1 MVFNS
6 RRSPVLA
13 KRGMCATSQPLAAQ
27 IGLQTLIQG
36 GNAVD
41 AAVAC
46 AAVLNVVEP
55 ISTGVGG
62 DLFALI
68 WDAKE
73 KKVHALNGSGAAPAA
88 ASIEELGSKGHQR
101 MPEFGVYSVS
111 VPGTV
116 HGWETLLASHGTMSL
131 SEVLKPAIQYA
142 EEGFPVT
149 EVIAYQWH
157 RVVDKISR
165 LPSGQE
171 MLIDGRAPK
180 QGELMTIPT
189 LGNTLRTISEGGSQ
203 AFYQGEISEKIAA
216 FVQEQGGW
224 LANEDLAS
232 HCSDWDEPISTDYR
246 GVTCWECPP
255 NGQGIAALEALNI
268 VEGFDMK
275 AMGAQSADRY
285 HHLIEAMRLSL
296 ADAFRY
302 IADPRRSQVPSEQL
316 TSKAYAEERRSL
328 IDSSQAMA
336 SAPYGKVLGG
346 SDTVYISCV
355 DGQGNACSF
364 INSVFSNFGSGMV
377 VPGTGIVLHNRASL
391 FSLDPEHPNSL
402 AGGKRPYHTII
413 PAMTTVNGELSLC
426 YGVMGAFMQPQGHLQ
441 LINNMVDLDMNPQEA
456 IDALRFQVVEG
467 GVILEEGVDSDV
479 VRELESRGHRVNIMA
494 GLQRGG
500 AGGMGGAQAIYR
512 DPESGVLWGGSEPRK
527 DGCAVGW

>member
-13 KRGMCATSQPLAAQ
+13 RNGMCATSQPLAAQ
-27 IGLQTLIQG
+27 AGLQTLIQG

-41 AAVAC
+41 AAVTC

-55 ISTGVGG
+55 VSTGVGG
-62 DLFALI
+62 DMFALI
-68 WDAKE
+68 WNAKE

-88 ASIEELGSKGHQR
+88 ASIEELRSQGHQR
-101 MPEFGVYSVS
+101 MSEFGAYSVT
-111 VPGTV
+111 VPGAV
-116 HGWETLLASHGTMSL
+116 HGWETILASHGTMSL
-131 SEVLKPAIQYA
+131 SQALKPAIQYA

-149 EVIAYQWH
+149 EVIAYQWQ
-157 RVVDKISR
+157 RVLEKLSR
-165 LPSGQE
+165 LPSGRE
-171 MLIDGRAPK
+171 MLIDGRAPR

-189 LGNTLRTISEGGSQ
+189 LGKTLQMISEGGST
-203 AFYQGEISEKIAA
+203 AFYQGEIGEKMAA

-224 LANEDLAS
+224 LAKEDLARHS
-232 HCSDWDEPISTDYR
+232 SDWDEPISTGYR
-246 GVTCWECPP
+246 GITCWECPP
-255 NGQGIAALEALNI
+255 NGQGIIALEALNI

-275 AMGAQSADRY
+275 AMGSADRY
-285 HHLIEAMRLSL
+285 HHLIEAVRLSF
-296 ADAFRY
+296 ADGFRY
-302 IADPRRSQVPSEQL
+302 IADPRQAQVPIEQL
-316 TSKAYAEERRSL
+316 TSKSYAEQRRKL

-336 SAPYGKVLGG
+336 TAPYGKVFGG

-364 INSVFSNFGSGMV
+364 INSVFSNFGSGLV

-426 YGVMGAFMQPQGHLQ
+426 YGVMGSYMQPQGHLQ
-441 LINNMVDLDMNPQEA
+441 IINNMVDLDMNPQEA
-456 IDALRFQVVEG
+456 IDALRFQVAGEE
-467 GVILEEGVDSDV
+467 VILEEGVDSDV
-479 VRELESRGHRVNIMA
+479 VRELQSRGHRVNIMA

-512 DPESGVLWGGSEPRK
+512 DPDSGVLWGGSEPRK
-527 DGCAVGW
+527 DGCALGW